1 MNYLIPVNNLFNQN
15 EKVHLMGKDATENIL
30 TQQILISQLS
40 KGITFEDTNNMDE
53 FERVYVL
60 NKLIEMKKEENQ
72 AKQEAIEKMN
82 KVR

>member
-30 TQQILISQLS
+30 TQQILISQLA